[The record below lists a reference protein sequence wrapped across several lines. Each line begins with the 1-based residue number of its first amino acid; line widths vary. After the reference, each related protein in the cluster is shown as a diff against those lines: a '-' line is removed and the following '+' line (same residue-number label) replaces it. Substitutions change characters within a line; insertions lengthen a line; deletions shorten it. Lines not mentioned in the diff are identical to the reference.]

1 MGMSKKY
8 KIQNDSIDIES
19 EFSFDAQ
26 KYEHESQRSDDN
38 SNSPETATRNQIVM
52 ALSKID
58 F

>member
-26 KYEHESQRSDDN
+26 KYEHES
-38 SNSPETATRNQIVM
+38 
-52 ALSKID
+52 
-58 F
+58 